1 MNLLVIPDKFKD
13 SLTANQVVNA
23 ITKGIRRCNDSHQ
36 IHTILASDGGDGFL
50 NAIHQVHPSFEKIT
64 MDSVNPLDEKITADY
79 LFSNK
84 DHAAY
89 IELAKTSGLE
99 LLKKPYRNCN
109 DTSTFGSGLQIKHA
123 IQKGAKN
130 IYIGLGGSATNDGGT
145 GILRA
150 LDFKFL
156 DKNNISLSTKGDNLS
171 KINDVKTP
179 EQGFKDIHFFT
190 VNDVNNLLLGKQ
202 GATYTYASQKG
213 AKEKDL
219 PLLEK
224 GMSNLFQKSKKLFP
238 NLEDTPGF
246 GAAGGTC
253 FGLSTFLNAKII
265 SGTDFLFQLNN
276 LDKLLSKNKI
286 DFIITGEGKIDKQTL
301 HGKFIAGITA
311 KAKDYKIPVIA
322 ICGISTLDEKSEKEL
337 GIANVY
343 PIKTE
348 NISVKESLKN
358 AAKLIESTTFE
369 IMCDL
374 KTKPLT

>member
-1 MNLLVIPDKFKD
+1 MHILVIPDKFKD
-13 SLTANQVVNA
+13 SLTAGQVVKA
-23 ITKGIRRCNDSHQ
+23 ISRGIIRCDNTYHISKV
-36 IHTILASDGGDGFL
+36 IASDGGDGFL
-50 NAIHQVHPSFEKIT
+50 DAIFQVHPDFEIIKT
-64 MDSVNPLDEKITADY
+64 KTVNPFGESISAYY
-79 LFSNK
+79 LFDPNDK
-84 DHAAY
+84 TAY
-89 IELAKTSGLE
+89 IELAQASGLE
-99 LLKKPYRNCN
+99 LLRESERDCN
-109 DTSTFGSGLQIKHA
+109 NTSTYGSGLQIKHA

-171 KINDVKTP
+171 KIAGIKTP
-179 EQGFKDIHFFT
+179 EQGFKDINFYT

-224 GMSNLFQKSKKLFP
+224 GMSNLFQKSKVLIPDLK
-238 NLEDTPGF
+238 DTPSF

-253 FGLSTFLNAKII
+253 FGLSSFLNAKII
-265 SGTDFLFQLNN
+265 SGTDFLFQLNKLHN
-276 LDKLLSKNKI
+276 LLNNSHI
-286 DFIITGEGKIDKQTL
+286 DLIITGEGKIDEQTL

-311 KAKDYKIPVIA
+311 IAKTYKIPVIV
-322 ICGISTLDEKSEKEL
+322 ICGISKLNKKSEKEL
-337 GIANVY
+337 GVTIY

-348 NISVKESLKN
+348 KISLKESMEN
-358 AAKLIESTTFE
+358 AAKLIENKTFTVLCE
-369 IMCDL
+369 FKI
-374 KTKPLT
+374 KPLT